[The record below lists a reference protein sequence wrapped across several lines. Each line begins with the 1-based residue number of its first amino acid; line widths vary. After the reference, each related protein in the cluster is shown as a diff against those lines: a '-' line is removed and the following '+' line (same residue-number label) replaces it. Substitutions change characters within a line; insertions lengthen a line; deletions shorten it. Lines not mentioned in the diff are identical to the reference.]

1 MKNLFSKNKAGSK
14 KGGFTLIEMV
24 VAVTLLAGAT
34 LGPIVV
40 AVRAID
46 AATQAKNRNLANY
59 LALEVVEVL
68 KNRQAT
74 NFLNNAF
81 FSNGIKGDT
90 AGSSACVLDLT
101 ASPVLNGT
109 CRVDTWGGPQVI
121 DGVSLNGM
129 VTSCAGDTCKL
140 KTTTS
145 GGETRYNHTGSVDAP
160 NNLRR
165 WFQVEVV
172 RNGGVVDPDQL
183 RIIVTVAWTE
193 KGVDRSVVVSDYI
206 QNWGQ

>member
-1 MKNLFSKNKAGSK
+1 
-14 KGGFTLIEMV
+14 
-24 VAVTLLAGAT
+24 
-34 LGPIVV
+34 VV

-59 LALEVVEVL
+59 LALEAVEIL

-74 NFLNNAF
+74 NFLNNTS

-121 DGVSLNGM
+121 DGVSLNGA
-129 VTSCAGDTCKL
+129 VTPCAGDTCKL

-165 WFQVEVV
+165 WFQAEVV
-172 RNGGVVDPDQL
+172 KDGGVVNPNQIK
-183 RIIVTVAWTE
+183 IIVTVAWTE
-193 KGVDRSVVVSDYI
+193 KGVDRSVVIRDYI